1 MRAFLVKQRLSKW
14 KPKINYNLIKK
25 IKVVYKMKDLYQI
38 VPQFC
43 LQTQTL
49 CSELVLKMF
58 AVAIQRLRFSVSRN
72 LLS

>member
-1 MRAFLVKQRLSKW
+1 METQDKLQL
-14 KPKINYNLIKK
+14 NLKNKSGIQNEGTC
-25 IKVVYKMKDLYQI
+25 YTFLYQI

-49 CSELVLKMF
+49 CSELVFKMF

>member
-1 MRAFLVKQRLSKW
+1 
-14 KPKINYNLIKK
+14 
-25 IKVVYKMKDLYQI
+25 MKDLYQI